1 MRRTNIFWATLPMTL
16 CFVIVISVNIYVIK
30 VILAQ
35 KSSVAPTVTLP
46 PAPSTDQLE
55 LEAGGRGQEGRTIQK
70 IQRKDEDP
78 SMFYKVTTRLPEVAT
93 PGPQCLPLSSAHL
106 ATART
111 ILKVNLQTLVT
122 LSLCLPLNIVN
133 VHIYLTDQTCFSRP
147 HTDLPTL
154 ARLVGLSSLVSC
166 ICFPVMVRK
175 KLANFN

>member
-1 MRRTNIFWATLPMTL
+1 MLLQLVSSQYNIVKHRLHV
-16 CFVIVISVNIYVIK
+16 C
-30 VILAQ
+30 
-35 KSSVAPTVTLP
+35 
-46 PAPSTDQLE
+46 
-55 LEAGGRGQEGRTIQK
+55 
-70 IQRKDEDP
+70 
-78 SMFYKVTTRLPEVAT
+78 YKVTTRLPEVAT
-93 PGPQCLPLSSAHL
+93 PVTQCLPLSSVHL

-133 VHIYLTDQTCFSRP
+133 VHIYLTDQTCFTRP

-166 ICFPVMVRK
+166 ICFPIMVRK